1 MGRKPLSGKRKSDR
15 PLRIRLTD
23 EERDVLDQAAAKVD
37 KSTAT
42 WARELLLKAAR
53 MRSSSRSKN

>member
-23 EERDVLDQAAAKVD
+23 EERAELDRAASKGG
-37 KSTAT
+37 KPTAT
-42 WARELLLKAAR
+42 WARELLLAAAR
-53 MRSSSRSKN
+53 KSPNHRR